1 MDSNVDLINE
11 WFNEP
16 IDKLKSGNWLYRFVC
31 FFLFKKKLTYK
42 EMYLMLYGINRKKLG
57 ETKSKEKAMLRIIQ
71 IYKDLHNNNLPKG
84 VKL

>member
-1 MDSNVDLINE
+1 
-11 WFNEP
+11 
-16 IDKLKSGNWLYRFVC
+16 
-31 FFLFKKKLTYK
+31 
-42 EMYLMLYGINRKKLG
+42 MLYGINRKKLG